1 MKRVFLCL
9 TLAVLPS
16 LGGSRQAPVAPVAIY
31 SQFEQEP
38 SADIREAV
46 QSELEAIM
54 QPIGLRFEWRILGA
68 VENTSATELVV
79 VNFKG
84 HCDIDRLLPFEV
96 LPGAL
101 GWTHVSDGVVLPF
114 SAVDCDAVR
123 GFLQRDLLAQPSL
136 TRSVTYGRALG
147 RVLAHELYHVLA
159 GTSDHG
165 ACGIAK
171 AGYTI
176 TDLLAREFVFE
187 AAELRKLAASK
198 AYQVLERAAAVP
210 ASTR

>member
-1 MKRVFLCL
+1 VKRVLLCL

-31 SQFEQEP
+31 SLFEQLP

-54 QPIGLRFEWRILGA
+54 QPIGLHFEWRTLGA
-68 VENTSATELVV
+68 VENSATELVV

-84 HCDIDRLLPFEV
+84 HCDVDRLLPFEV

-123 GFLQRDLLAQPSL
+123 GFLQRDLLAQSPL
-136 TRSVTYGRALG
+136 TRGVTYGRALG

-171 AGYTI
+171 AGYTV

-187 AAELRKLAASK
+187 AAELHKLAASK
-198 AYQVLERAAAVP
+198 AYQILEWAAAVP